1 MLGIKAKPTSGKV
14 PLKITF
20 TITANVPPRVV
31 SWKIDYGDG
40 QYSSGQ
46 GAPPSSVAHT
56 FAKKGKDRVYLFV
69 AQQQQYG
76 GVQYQTYVDVTP
88 G

>member
-1 MLGIKAKPTSGKV
+1 LQFA
-14 PLKITF
+14 
-20 TITANVPPRVV
+20 
-31 SWKIDYGDG
+31 
-40 QYSSGQ
+40 SGQ
-46 GAPPSSVAHT
+46 GAPPATITHT
-56 FAKKGKDRVYLFV
+56 FAKKGKFRVYLFV